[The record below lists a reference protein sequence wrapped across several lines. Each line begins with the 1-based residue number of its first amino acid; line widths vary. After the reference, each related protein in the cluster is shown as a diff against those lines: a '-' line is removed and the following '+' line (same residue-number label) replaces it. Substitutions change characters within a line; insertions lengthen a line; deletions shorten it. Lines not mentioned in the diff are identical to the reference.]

1 MSDPILLEARPL
13 AASTSVKYARAL
25 RRFDEY
31 RAALPAPEPV
41 VSEYSAEL

>member
-13 AASTSVKYARAL
+13 AASTSVYARAL